1 MATSAM
7 SPPRDW
13 RDALREAAR
22 ERWFQPDIVR
32 AWLREAGYHVEDL
45 MQRSVVS
52 R

>member
-1 MATSAM
+1 M
-7 SPPRDW
+7 SPPH
-13 RDALREAAR
+13 DAVQVAAL

-45 MQRSVVS
+45 MQQSVVS